1 MPIPIPSSLSINPMV
16 DVRKNDLVTPPS
28 APSIVESLN
37 AIDPRVALNMP
48 MPVGDSA
55 AGNAVR
61 TALKNGNLAELK
73 TMLESGEPSVQQA
86 VLLEISNLSS
96 GKSNLSA
103 KLSQTNL
110 NNLVSEN
117 LSKMDSLGSAALGQL
132 LSEILIAD
140 TPEIASSTPN
150 QANLNQ
156 AKSVVVN
163 WPAIDPSKL
172 GTQDPKVV
180 MGALYLSLQASGIFA
195 ADQLKRV
202 LFPAGSIDEK
212 MDPFLAA
219 GDKHKASEL
228 MAQLSNDAPMIRDSM
243 RLLLRG
249 DLLWQGQLMPNVQG
263 RLYREDAWQSDP
275 HQPNQLEK
283 GSRITLEVGLPN
295 LGPLKIIGT
304 QFGESLQLIIQA
316 DPAAQASMSKAFA
329 TLEEQLHTQIDP
341 ETRVSLGQIE
351 VPG

>member
-1 MPIPIPSSLSINPMV
+1 MV
-16 DVRKNDLVTPPS
+16 DVRRNDLVTPPA
-28 APSIVESLN
+28 APSIVESLS
-37 AIDPRVALNMP
+37 AIDPRIALNMP

-61 TALKNGNLAELK
+61 TALQNGNLAELK

-96 GKSNLSA
+96 GKSSLPV
-103 KLSQTNL
+103 KLSQANL

-132 LSEILIAD
+132 LSDILIAD
-140 TPEIASSTPN
+140 APEAVLSTQN
-150 QANLNQ
+150 QATLNQ
-156 AKSVVVN
+156 AKSVVVS

-172 GTQDPKVV
+172 VTQDPKAV
-180 MGALYLSLQASGIFA
+180 MGALYQSLQSSGIFA

-202 LFPAGSIDEK
+202 LFPAGSAEEK
-212 MDPFLAA
+212 MDSFLTA

-228 MAQLSNDAPMIRDSM
+228 MTQLSNDAPMIRDSM

-275 HQPNQLEK
+275 NQPNQLEK

-304 QFGESLQLIIQA
+304 QFGESLQLIVQA
-316 DPAAQASMSKAFA
+316 DPVAQASMSDAFA
-329 TLEEQLHTQIDP
+329 ALEEQLHTQIDP
-341 ETRVSLGQIE
+341 ETRISLAQIE
-351 VPG
+351 VPE

>member
-1 MPIPIPSSLSINPMV
+1 MV
-16 DVRKNDLVTPPS
+16 DVRRNDLVTPPA
-28 APSIVESLN
+28 APSIVESLS
-37 AIDPRVALNMP
+37 AIDPRIALNMP

-61 TALKNGNLAELK
+61 TALQNGNLAELK

-96 GKSNLSA
+96 GKSSLPV
-103 KLSQTNL
+103 KLSQANL

-132 LSEILIAD
+132 LSEILTAD
-140 TPEIASSTPN
+140 VPEIVPSAQN

-156 AKSVVVN
+156 PKSVVVS

-172 GTQDPKVV
+172 GTQDPKAV
-180 MGALYLSLQASGIFA
+180 MGALYQSLQSSGIFA

-202 LFPAGSIDEK
+202 LFPAGSAEEK
-212 MDPFLAA
+212 MDSFLTA

-228 MAQLSNDAPMIRDSM
+228 MTQLSNDAPMIRDSM

-275 HQPNQLEK
+275 NQPNQLEK

-304 QFGESLQLIIQA
+304 QFGESLQLIVQA
-316 DPAAQASMSKAFA
+316 DPVAQASLSEAFPA
-329 TLEEQLHTQIDP
+329 LEAQLHTQIDP
-341 ETRVSLGQIE
+341 ETRISLAQIE